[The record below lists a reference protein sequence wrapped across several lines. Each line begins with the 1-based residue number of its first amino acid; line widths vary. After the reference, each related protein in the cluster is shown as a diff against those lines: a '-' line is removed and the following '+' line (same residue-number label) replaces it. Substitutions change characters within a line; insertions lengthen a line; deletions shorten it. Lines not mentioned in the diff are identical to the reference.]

1 MADTPSPRSDSPVTG
16 DDRRAALARFLAVA
30 SGARACEIIRLTP
43 LSGGSIQENWGV
55 YARFS
60 GGRLDGEQP
69 LVLRAA
75 AATGVPSSLDRLQE
89 FAVLQAAF
97 AFGVTVPEPLFAN
110 ADPAVFGK
118 PFLIMRRASG
128 TAAAHRITRDPALDP
143 VLPAIAERL
152 GQELARI
159 HTIRP
164 PQSDLGFLPPD
175 EQSGPAQQ
183 IAGFR
188 AYLDSR
194 PAARPV
200 LEWGIRWLESHMPAP
215 VPPVLCHHDFRT
227 GNYLLDGARL
237 TGILDWEFAG
247 WGDPHEDIGWFCSKG
262 WRFARLDREAG
273 GIADRAPFYRG
284 YENESGAVIDR
295 LRVHFW
301 EVLASVRWAV
311 IALQQSDRHM
321 LGGQR
326 SLDLA
331 LTGRRASE
339 CELEILMLLDRGHEM
354 GSLPSDQRG
363 SASPKVAGIPAM
375 HDLPEGPALLALARD
390 VLLTDLMPLL
400 PPERRL
406 EALLVAN
413 CMAVAE
419 REANTDLPES
429 AILHELAMLY
439 HPEGPSRPVP
449 AIVGEGPELLRR
461 FACEL
466 RNGAFENSP
475 HRDTR
480 ARAILWRMIIAR
492 LRLANPKFLAAN
504 GFA

>member
-1 MADTPSPRSDSPVTG
+1 
-16 DDRRAALARFLAVA
+16 LARFLAVA
-30 SGARACEIIRLTP
+30 SGATACEITGLTP
-43 LSGGSIQENWGV
+43 LSGGSIQENWGIE
-55 YARFS
+55 ARFS
-60 GGRLDGEQP
+60 GGRLDGDQR

-97 AFGVTVPEPLFAN
+97 ESGVTVPEPLFAC

-118 PFLIMRRASG
+118 PFFVMRRASG
-128 TAAAHRITRDPALDP
+128 TAAAHRITRDSALDP
-143 VLPAIAERL
+143 ALPAIAERL

-159 HTIRP
+159 HRIRP
-164 PQSDLGFLPPD
+164 PRSDLGFLPY

-183 IAGFR
+183 IAAYR
-188 AYLDSR
+188 IYLDSH

-200 LEWGIRWLESHMPAP
+200 LEWGIRWLETHLPAP
-215 VPPVLCHHDFRT
+215 ALPVLCHHDFRT
-227 GNYLLDGARL
+227 GNYLLDGAEL

-284 YENESGAVIDR
+284 YENESGAVIDP

-321 LGGQR
+321 LGGER

-339 CELEILMLLDRGHEM
+339 CELEILMLLDRECEP
-354 GSLPSDQRG
+354 GSRPPYRRS
-363 SASPKVAGIPAM
+363 SASPKGTELVAM
-375 HDLPEGPALLALARD
+375 YDLPDGPALLALARD
-390 VLLTDLMPLL
+390 VLLNDLMPLL
-400 PPERRL
+400 PSERRL

-419 REANTDLPES
+419 REANTDVPEC
-429 AILHELAMLY
+429 ALLRELAMLH
-439 HPEGPSRPVP
+439 HPEDPSSPVSGT
-449 AIVGEGPELLRR
+449 VGEGSEILRR

-475 HRDTR
+475 SRDTR
-480 ARAILWRMIIAR
+480 ARAILWRMTIAR